1 MLTDCLLS
9 VVLEEKFRDQYLI
22 KAILRKFHQSQISSL
37 TVSGT
42 TSPNRPVGSLSL
54 RKLVPSFV
62 WTGKPGSIKADP
74 ELIVNK
80 SLIRLGLGNR
90 HGNQIWNTSQKL
102 KVAVTKKGQQ
112 RRKTPGNTAGN
123 SGEERGRGLY
133 TEGKGRSFVQ
143 VKDVDVIRQVREEE
157 GTT

>member
-1 MLTDCLLS
+1 MQTNFMLTDCLLS

-22 KAILRKFHQSQISSL
+22 KAILRKFHQKSDFIAYRFRDNL
-37 TVSGT
+37 AEPT
-42 TSPNRPVGSLSL
+42 R

-133 TEGKGRSFVQ
+133 TEGKGRGFVQ
-143 VKDVDVIRQVREEE
+143 VKDVDVIRTVREEE